1 MHRIYERKRKFHV
14 VCIILL
20 VLFVGI
26 GYAFLTQQLTLENTI
41 SYDSMKWEVG
51 FSEVV
56 DHGGTKPSTGNIIDK
71 GKAITVSCDIGMST
85 KQ

>member
-1 MHRIYERKRKFHV
+1 MRKYINNKNKLTFIIIALAV
-14 VCIILL
+14 VFIG
-20 VLFVGI
+20 VG
-26 GYAFLTQQLTLENTI
+26 YSFLTQQLTLENTV

-56 DHGGTKPSTGNIIDK
+56 DNGGTKPSTGNIIDN